1 VRASEKQLRPPIG
14 AEEARGRR
22 YSDSPGA
29 LFEGAQFSALRMRF
43 LRRRKCDPWCSC
55 RCHAHTRLRTP
66 QLLQTI
72 IGQLFVGYAGFPAL
86 TGSCDLP
93 DTCNGTAQS
102 FVQLNY
108 YFPPWFL
115 ARFVTLSLRISDF
128 QKPEYSLRMLNVR
141 SKFEPIFI
149 GAGRNDAALLR
160 SLIHNGKASVLDVT
174 NDDGHS
180 ALHLAVK
187 QSNVDAAK
195 ALLEL
200 GAEPYLENAAQEY
213 VKVIFVVLQLTHYRT
228 PYDMAWSTILCF
240 QDTPNAAGWRVEEM
254 KALFPSLDS
263 IEERRKFTK
272 IHKIIN
278 RILHCDLETEL
289 CRSRDLINQVDA
301 DGRTALSYA
310 AARGDHVAVNTLLRY
325 GADPN
330 IADRIGQR
338 PLRQSMKAF
347 DSTCTNLLLQAGA
360 NVNYRDN
367 WEQTALI
374 SSVFYPQPLPFTTAL
389 LLAGTDVNAVDFQGS
404 SALMEAVK
412 CNAPEA
418 VQLLLD
424 HQADVNVIDHFGMN
438 IFMQGVRHNSHAA
451 LEVLLDSDIHV
462 VHSVCDSSQKTVL
475 HWAAE
480 VGDIKT
486 LQILTRSPLKDLSVH
501 DKTATGLTAIDV
513 AEKRLHMEKLVFEK
527 TPTDTEWLTAFR
539 DLLETIRVPTANQS
553 PISPSGKSDISD
565 DIFHDALQHL
575 TFEERSGLAEEGGVQ
590 RPV

>member
-1 VRASEKQLRPPIG
+1 
-14 AEEARGRR
+14 
-22 YSDSPGA
+22 
-29 LFEGAQFSALRMRF
+29 
-43 LRRRKCDPWCSC
+43 
-55 RCHAHTRLRTP
+55 
-66 QLLQTI
+66 
-72 IGQLFVGYAGFPAL
+72 
-86 TGSCDLP
+86 
-93 DTCNGTAQS
+93 
-102 FVQLNY
+102 
-108 YFPPWFL
+108 
-115 ARFVTLSLRISDF
+115 
-128 QKPEYSLRMLNVR
+128 
-141 SKFEPIFI
+141 
-149 GAGRNDAALLR
+149 
-160 SLIHNGKASVLDVT
+160 
-174 NDDGHS
+174 
-180 ALHLAVK
+180 
-187 QSNVDAAK
+187 
-195 ALLEL
+195 
-200 GAEPYLENAAQEY
+200 
-213 VKVIFVVLQLTHYRT
+213 
-228 PYDMAWSTILCF
+228 MAWSTILCF
-240 QDTPNAAGWRVEEM
+240 QDTPNAATWRVEEM
-254 KALFPSLDS
+254 RALFPSLDS

-278 RILHCDLETEL
+278 RILHCDLEKEL

-310 AARGDHVAVNTLLRY
+310 AARGDHVAVDTLLRY

-330 IADRIGQR
+330 IADRIGQG

-347 DSTCTNLLLQAGA
+347 DNTCTSLLLQAGA

-374 SSVFYPQPLPFTTAL
+374 SSVFHPQPLPFTTAL

-412 CNAPEA
+412 FNAPEA

-424 HQADVNVIDHFGMN
+424 HQANVNVIDHFGMN
-438 IFMQGVRHNSHAA
+438 PFMQGVRHNSHAA
-451 LEVLLDSDIHV
+451 LKVLLHSDIHV

-513 AEKRLHMEKLVFEK
+513 AEKRLEMEKLVFEK

-575 TFEERSGLAEEGGVQ
+575 TFEELSGLAEEGGVQ